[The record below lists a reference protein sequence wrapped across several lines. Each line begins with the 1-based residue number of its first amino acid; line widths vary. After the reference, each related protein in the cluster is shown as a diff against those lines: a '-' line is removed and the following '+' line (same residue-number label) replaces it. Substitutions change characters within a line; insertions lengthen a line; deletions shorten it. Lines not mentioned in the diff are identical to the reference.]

1 MEQVLMRP
9 LLVFGLAFGGGTA
22 LCQYLLPAAVRPW
35 TALVLFALL
44 VPAGLLGGRRE
55 RRAARLL
62 CAGVAAGVLW
72 YAGYAALFLAPA
84 EALAGAEDTVTV
96 EVIDY
101 AEESGFGSRCRVRLT
116 DGSLR
121 GEGMFFGSAALLDLE
136 PGDRFTSRA
145 KFYSA
150 VTLAGE
156 ARSTYT
162 SRGVFFRLYGKGD
175 MTPVPGRAGRLRYLP
190 QRLAKALRESAE
202 GLYSPR
208 AAGLVTA
215 LLTGEREGL
224 DQQSATDLAE
234 SGLMHITA
242 VSGLHCGFLAL
253 LLSALVLRRRHL
265 TALLVCP
272 ALLGYVLAAG
282 SSPSVVRAWGMV
294 SLAFLAP
301 LLGREADA
309 PTSLAAALL
318 GILIFDPFAI
328 ASVSLQLSFGAAA
341 GLLLFS
347 PGIHRVL
354 SARCPKLPG
363 MLDRVW
369 SFFITTLAA
378 SLAVLIPTAPL
389 SAYYFGTLSLVSPL
403 SSVLVLWMAPVL
415 FAAALVVTALGMV
428 LPVPGILAA
437 VPEALARYVLAVAH
451 ALAKIPGHSVRF
463 TGPAAVWW
471 LVLVYVLLAVCLL
484 DRGGSRRRYLTAF
497 AAAAV
502 CLAAMRALPVR
513 AVRGGTLTAVAVDV
527 GQGAA
532 ALLHSGDFTAL
543 VDCGGTDR
551 PGSAVADILEAYGW
565 GGLDAVVLTHYHEDH
580 AGGLGELLA
589 RVEVETLL
597 LPQLRES
604 EGQAALQAEVLALA
618 EEHGVGVSY
627 VEEPR
632 EAPLGEAALTVY
644 PPLSAGDANE
654 EGLSVLCTA
663 GAFDLLITGDMA
675 ASTERE
681 LIAAY
686 GLPDIEVLFAGH
698 HGSKFSTSEELLEAV
713 TPEAGVISVGARN
726 TFGHPAR
733 EAMER
738 MAFAGMTLYRT
749 DEQGDIII
757 QVHER
762 GDGT

>member
-22 LCQYLLPAAVRPW
+22 VCQYLLPAAARPW
-35 TALVLFALL
+35 TALVLLALL
-44 VPAGLLGGRRE
+44 VPAGLLGDRRE

-62 CAGVAAGVLW
+62 CAGLAAGVLW
-72 YAGYAALFLAPA
+72 YAGYAELLLAPA
-84 EALAGAEDTVTV
+84 EALAGTEDTVTV

-101 AEESGFGSRCRVRLT
+101 AEESGFGSRCRVRLA

-121 GEGMFFGSAALLDLE
+121 GEGMFFGTAALLDLE

-175 MTPVPGRAGRLRYLP
+175 LTPVPGRAGSLRYLP

-208 AAGLVTA
+208 AAGLITS

-224 DQQSATDLAE
+224 DQQSAADLAE
-234 SGLMHITA
+234 SGLMHITV

-272 ALLGYVLAAG
+272 ALLGYVLIAG
-282 SSPSVVRAWGMV
+282 GSPPVVRAWGMV

-318 GILIFDPFAI
+318 GILVLDPFAI

-341 GLLLFS
+341 GLLLFA
-347 PGIHRVL
+347 PGIYRVL
-354 SARCPKLPG
+354 SARRPRLPG

-403 SSVLVLWMAPVL
+403 SSVLVLWMAPAL
-415 FAAALVVTALGMV
+415 FAAALIVTALGMV

-451 ALAKIPGHSVRF
+451 ALAKLPGHSVRF

-471 LVLVYVLLAVCLL
+471 LVLVYVMLAACLL
-484 DRGGSRRRYLTAF
+484 ERGGSRRRYLTAF
-497 AAAAV
+497 LAAAV

-513 AVRGGTLTAVAVDV
+513 AVRGGTLTAVAVNV

-551 PGSAVADILEAYGW
+551 PGSAVADVLEACGW

-597 LPQLRES
+597 LPQLLES
-604 EGQAALQAEVLALA
+604 EGQAALQQEVLALA

-632 EAPLGEAALTVY
+632 EAALGEAVLTVY

-654 EGLSVLCTA
+654 EGLTVLCTA
-663 GAFDLLITGDMA
+663 GDFDLLITGDMA

-686 GLPDIEVLFAGH
+686 DLPDIEVLFTGH
-698 HGSKFSTSEELLEAV
+698 HGSKFSTSEELLKAV
-713 TPEAGVISVGARN
+713 TPEAGVISVGAHN
-726 TFGHPAR
+726 TFGHPSR

-757 QVHER
+757 QVHEK

>member
-1 MEQVLMRP
+1 
-9 LLVFGLAFGGGTA
+9 
-22 LCQYLLPAAVRPW
+22 
-35 TALVLFALL
+35 
-44 VPAGLLGGRRE
+44 
-55 RRAARLL
+55 
-62 CAGVAAGVLW
+62 
-72 YAGYAALFLAPA
+72 
-84 EALAGAEDTVTV
+84 
-96 EVIDY
+96 
-101 AEESGFGSRCRVRLT
+101 
-116 DGSLR
+116 
-121 GEGMFFGSAALLDLE
+121 
-136 PGDRFTSRA
+136 
-145 KFYSA
+145 
-150 VTLAGE
+150 
-156 ARSTYT
+156 
-162 SRGVFFRLYGKGD
+162 
-175 MTPVPGRAGRLRYLP
+175 
-190 QRLAKALRESAE
+190 
-202 GLYSPR
+202 
-208 AAGLVTA
+208 
-215 LLTGEREGL
+215 
-224 DQQSATDLAE
+224 
-234 SGLMHITA
+234 
-242 VSGLHCGFLAL
+242 
-253 LLSALVLRRRHL
+253 
-265 TALLVCP
+265 
-272 ALLGYVLAAG
+272 
-282 SSPSVVRAWGMV
+282 
-294 SLAFLAP
+294 
-301 LLGREADA
+301 
-309 PTSLAAALL
+309 
-318 GILIFDPFAI
+318 
-328 ASVSLQLSFGAAA
+328 
-341 GLLLFS
+341 
-347 PGIHRVL
+347 
-354 SARCPKLPG
+354 

-403 SSVLVLWMAPVL
+403 SSVLVLWMAPAL
-415 FAAALVVTALGMV
+415 FAAALIVTALGMV

-437 VPEALARYVLAVAH
+437 VLEALARYVLAVAH

-497 AAAAV
+497 LAAAV

-565 GGLDAVVLTHYHEDH
+565 GGLDAVVL
-580 AGGLGELLA
+580 A

-632 EAPLGEAALTVY
+632 QAALGEAALTVY

-726 TFGHPAR
+726 TFGHPSR

-757 QVHER
+757 QVHEK

>member
-1 MEQVLMRP
+1 MDEVLRRP
-9 LLVFGLAFGGGTA
+9 LLVCGLAFGGGTA
-22 LCQYLLPAAVRPW
+22 LCQYLLPAAARPW
-35 TALVLFALL
+35 TALALLALL
-44 VPAGLLGGRRE
+44 VPAGLPGDRKR

-62 CAGVAAGVLW
+62 CGGLAAGVLW

-84 EALAGAEDTVTV
+84 EALAGSEDTVTV
-96 EVIDY
+96 EAIDY
-101 AEESGFGSRCRVRLT
+101 AEESGFGFRCRVRLT

-121 GEGMFFGSAALLDLE
+121 GEGMFFGSSALLDLE
-136 PGDRFTSRA
+136 PGDRFASRA

-150 VTLAGE
+150 VALAGE
-156 ARSTYT
+156 ERSTYT

-175 MTPVPGRAGRLRYLP
+175 ITPVPGRAGSIRYLP
-190 QRLAKALRESAE
+190 QRLARSLRQSAE
-202 GLYSPR
+202 ALYPPR
-208 AAGLVTA
+208 AAGLITS

-224 DQQSATDLAE
+224 DQQSETDLAE

-253 LLSALVLRRRHL
+253 ILGALVLRRRRL

-272 ALLGYVLAAG
+272 ALLGYALAAG
-282 SSPSVVRAWGMV
+282 GSPSVVRAWGMV
-294 SLAFLAP
+294 SLGSAAP

-318 GILIFDPFAI
+318 GILIFNPFAI
-328 ASVSLQLSFGAAA
+328 ASVSLQLSFSAAA
-341 GLLLFS
+341 GLLLFA
-347 PGIHRVL
+347 PGIYRAL
-354 SARCPKLPG
+354 TARRPKLPKRLG
-363 MLDRVW
+363 KAW
-369 SFFITTLAA
+369 SALMGILAA
-378 SLAVLIPTAPL
+378 SLGVLLPTAPL
-389 SAYYFGTLSLVSPL
+389 SACYFGTLSLVSPL
-403 SSVLVLWMAPVL
+403 ASVLVLWMAPAL
-415 FAAALVVTALGMV
+415 FAAALIVTALGMV
-428 LPVPGILAA
+428 VPVPGVLAA
-437 VPEALARYVLAVAH
+437 VPEALARYVLFIAH
-451 ALAKIPGHSVRF
+451 ALAKLPGHSVRF

-471 LVLVYVLLAVCLL
+471 LVLAYVFLAVCLL
-484 DRGGSRRRYLTAF
+484 ERGASRRRYLTAF
-497 AAAAV
+497 LAAAV
-502 CLAAMRALPVR
+502 CLFAVR
-513 AVRGGTLTAVAVDV
+513 AMPARAVGGGTLTAVAVDV

-551 PGSAVADILEAYGW
+551 PGAAVADVLESYGW

-589 RVEVETLL
+589 RVEVDALL

-604 EGQAALQAEVLALA
+604 EGQAALQEEVLALA

-632 EAPLGEAALTVY
+632 EAALGEAVLTVY

-654 EGLSVLCTA
+654 EGLTVLCTA
-663 GAFDLLITGDMA
+663 GEFDLLITGDMA
-675 ASTERE
+675 ASTERS
-681 LIAAY
+681 LIEAY
-686 GLPDIEVLFAGH
+686 ALPDIEVLFAGH

-713 TPEAGVISVGARN
+713 TPEVGVISVGGHN
-726 TFGHPAR
+726 TFGHPSR

-749 DEQGDIII
+749 DGQGDIII
-757 QVHER
+757 QVHEK
-762 GDGT
+762 GDGA

>member
-1 MEQVLMRP
+1 M
-9 LLVFGLAFGGGTA
+9 
-22 LCQYLLPAAVRPW
+22 Y
-35 TALVLFALL
+35 
-44 VPAGLLGGRRE
+44 
-55 RRAARLL
+55 
-62 CAGVAAGVLW
+62 
-72 YAGYAALFLAPA
+72 
-84 EALAGAEDTVTV
+84 
-96 EVIDY
+96 
-101 AEESGFGSRCRVRLT
+101 
-116 DGSLR
+116 
-121 GEGMFFGSAALLDLE
+121 
-136 PGDRFTSRA
+136 
-145 KFYSA
+145 
-150 VTLAGE
+150 
-156 ARSTYT
+156 
-162 SRGVFFRLYGKGD
+162 
-175 MTPVPGRAGRLRYLP
+175 
-190 QRLAKALRESAE
+190 
-202 GLYSPR
+202 
-208 AAGLVTA
+208 
-215 LLTGEREGL
+215 
-224 DQQSATDLAE
+224 
-234 SGLMHITA
+234 
-242 VSGLHCGFLAL
+242 
-253 LLSALVLRRRHL
+253 
-265 TALLVCP
+265 
-272 ALLGYVLAAG
+272 
-282 SSPSVVRAWGMV
+282 
-294 SLAFLAP
+294 
-301 LLGREADA
+301 
-309 PTSLAAALL
+309 
-318 GILIFDPFAI
+318 
-328 ASVSLQLSFGAAA
+328 
-341 GLLLFS
+341 
-347 PGIHRVL
+347 
-354 SARCPKLPG
+354 
-363 MLDRVW
+363 
-369 SFFITTLAA
+369 
-378 SLAVLIPTAPL
+378 
-389 SAYYFGTLSLVSPL
+389 
-403 SSVLVLWMAPVL
+403 
-415 FAAALVVTALGMV
+415 
-428 LPVPGILAA
+428 
-437 VPEALARYVLAVAH
+437 
-451 ALAKIPGHSVRF
+451 
-463 TGPAAVWW
+463 
-471 LVLVYVLLAVCLL
+471 
-484 DRGGSRRRYLTAF
+484 
-497 AAAAV
+497 
-502 CLAAMRALPVR
+502 VR

-604 EGQAALQAEVLALA
+604 EGQAALQREVLALA

-686 GLPDIEVLFAGH
+686 GLPDIEVLFVGH

-713 TPEAGVISVGARN
+713 TPEAGVISVGTRN

>member
-1 MEQVLMRP
+1 M
-9 LLVFGLAFGGGTA
+9 
-22 LCQYLLPAAVRPW
+22 
-35 TALVLFALL
+35 
-44 VPAGLLGGRRE
+44 
-55 RRAARLL
+55 
-62 CAGVAAGVLW
+62 
-72 YAGYAALFLAPA
+72 
-84 EALAGAEDTVTV
+84 
-96 EVIDY
+96 
-101 AEESGFGSRCRVRLT
+101 
-116 DGSLR
+116 
-121 GEGMFFGSAALLDLE
+121 
-136 PGDRFTSRA
+136 
-145 KFYSA
+145 
-150 VTLAGE
+150 
-156 ARSTYT
+156 
-162 SRGVFFRLYGKGD
+162 
-175 MTPVPGRAGRLRYLP
+175 
-190 QRLAKALRESAE
+190 
-202 GLYSPR
+202 
-208 AAGLVTA
+208 
-215 LLTGEREGL
+215 
-224 DQQSATDLAE
+224 
-234 SGLMHITA
+234 
-242 VSGLHCGFLAL
+242 
-253 LLSALVLRRRHL
+253 
-265 TALLVCP
+265 
-272 ALLGYVLAAG
+272 
-282 SSPSVVRAWGMV
+282 VRAWGMV

-318 GILIFDPFAI
+318 GILILDPFAI

-363 MLDRVW
+363 MLDSARRFV
-369 SFFITTLAA
+369 IAALAA
-378 SLAVLIPTAPL
+378 GLAVLIPTAPL

-403 SSVLVLWMAPVL
+403 SSVLVLWMAPAL
-415 FAAALVVTALGMV
+415 FAAALIVTALGMV
-428 LPVPGILAA
+428 LPVPGVLAA

-471 LVLVYVLLAVCLL
+471 LALVYVLLAVCLL

-604 EGQAALQAEVLALA
+604 EGQAALQREVLALA

-686 GLPDIEVLFAGH
+686 GLPDIEVLFVGH

-713 TPEAGVISVGARN
+713 TPEAGVISVGTRN